1 MRRVRH
7 VVILAGGSGTRLWP
21 ASRRA
26 RPKQLLP
33 IAPGGETLL
42 GATVRRAAAV
52 AGGRIS
58 IVTAAEQ
65 VEATRAIVPGIE
77 LLVEPVGRNTAPAIG
92 LAAAVLAARDPEAV
106 LAILPADQHVTD
118 EAGLA
123 RVLERALA
131 AVEEHDV
138 IGTIGIAPTRAE
150 TGFGYLEVESAEPE
164 AVVDVLRFAEKPDR
178 EAAARYVA
186 SGRYLWNAGM
196 FFASARRI
204 LAELAAHAPPIARAV
219 TAIAAGAARAEDV
232 YPDLPSIS
240 FDHAVMERAAGGAA
254 SEDARSR
261 STRAT
266 RVVAI
271 PASIGWDD
279 VGSWAALPAL
289 LGADAAGNTIA
300 GPGLVPRGTGNVIAS
315 DDDTLIAAIGVDDL
329 VIVKS
334 GDAILVVRKDAA
346 QDVREV
352 VEALSRRG
360 LARYL

>member
-21 ASRRA
+21 ASRRT

-42 GATVRRAAAV
+42 GAAVRRAAAV
-52 AGGRIS
+52 AGGRVA
-58 IVTAAEQ
+58 IVTAAAQ
-65 VEATRAIVPGIE
+65 VEATRAIVADVE
-77 LLVEPVGRNTAPAIG
+77 LLAEPVGRNTAPAIG
-92 LAAAVLAARDPEAV
+92 LAAATLAARDPDAV

-118 EAGLA
+118 EAGLH

-131 AVEEHDV
+131 AVEERDV
-138 IGTIGIAPTRAE
+138 IGTVGIAPTRAE
-150 TGFGYLEVESAEPE
+150 TGFGYLEVASAEPE
-164 AVVDVLRFAEKPDR
+164 AVVPVRRFAEKPDR
-178 EAAARYVA
+178 ETAARYVA

-204 LAELAAHAPPIARAV
+204 LAELDAHAPPIARAV
-219 TAIAAGAARAEDV
+219 RDIAAGAARAEDV

-240 FDHAVMERAAGGAA
+240 FDHAVMEK
-254 SEDARSR
+254 
-261 STRAT
+261 AT
-266 RVVAI
+266 DVVTV

-289 LGADAAGNTIA
+289 LGKDEAGNTIA
-300 GPGLVPRGTGNVIAS
+300 GPGVVVRGAGNVVAS
-315 DDDTLIAAIGVDDL
+315 DDETLIAAIGVDDL

-346 QDVREV
+346 QDVREI
-352 VEALSRRG
+352 VETLSRRG